1 MEAIMKKLSTGIDI
15 FETLREQDCYYVDK
29 TLLIKEI
36 IEESGQVKLFTRPR
50 RFGKSLNMTML
61 KSFFEIDG
69 NPALFDGLNITKDTE
84 LCNAYMGQYPVIWL
98 TLKGVDALN
107 FKSALYAFASV
118 IGNAVNN
125 FYFLENSPALTE
137 EEKGKYRQ
145 LLTLYTGI
153 NTVDSPENLLNMSLY
168 DLTSLLCKHFG
179 KPVVLLIDEY
189 DVPLDKA
196 HIHGYYDE
204 MVNLIRNMFHNVLKS
219 NPYLAFAVL
228 TGCLRISKESIFT
241 GLNNLKVYSI
251 SDSNCDTYFGFTEA
265 ETEAML
271 TYYGA
276 TKKKPVVKEWYDGY
290 RFGDTD
296 MYCPWDLLQYC
307 DALMHNPESS
317 PRNYWI
323 NSSGNDLVREFVQI
337 STESTTKDLEDL
349 IAGKSVKKF
358 INEALTY
365 RDLDSS
371 IDNLWSVLYTT
382 GYLTG
387 FIDEDGQYNLRIPNK
402 EVQEIYEKDIIAW
415 FNQKVKDDTE
425 SGTRFYEA
433 SLSGNPGE
441 MEAVLTELLQR
452 SVSIRDTFTRKA
464 LRENFYHGFVLGL
477 LSRYQD
483 IESNSES
490 GNGYSD
496 IIIKN
501 YKQKTAAILELKYLD
516 SDSIEVMEKACQ
528 EGLNQIEKQKYDAGL
543 LRTGLIKTI
552 LKYGISFNKKLSC
565 VRQGNND

>member
-1 MEAIMKKLSTGIDI
+1 MKKLSTGIDI

-153 NTVDSPENLLNMSLY
+153 NTVDSPENLLNM
-168 DLTSLLCKHFG
+168 
-179 KPVVLLIDEY
+179 
-189 DVPLDKA
+189 
-196 HIHGYYDE
+196 
-204 MVNLIRNMFHNVLKS
+204 VNLIRNMFHNVLKS

-276 TKKKPVVKEWYDGY
+276 TKKKPVVKKWYDGY

-496 IIIKN
+496 LIIKN
-501 YKQKTAAILELKYLD
+501 YKQKTAAILELKYAD